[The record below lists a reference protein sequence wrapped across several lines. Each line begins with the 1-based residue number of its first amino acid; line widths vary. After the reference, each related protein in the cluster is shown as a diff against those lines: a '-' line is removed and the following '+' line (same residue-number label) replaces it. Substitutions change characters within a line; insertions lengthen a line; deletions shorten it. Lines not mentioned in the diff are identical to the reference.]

1 MFLYKC
7 SVYLRVYLITI
18 STNIQII
25 IYYVLFNVIKQNNT
39 FQNIYSI
46 IELTEIIF
54 KAIFTLYNEMD
65 ANVRVQLFNDDK
77 F

>member
-65 ANVRVQLFNDDK
+65 ANVRVQLINDDK